1 MTFDRMEELK
11 GQLISLDCAFMEYN
25 KQTEQKSLKKLMK
38 RLALDYD
45 TDATIEHDCV
55 QFIEQFD
62 ELMSQFNSIN

>member
-11 GQLISLDCAFMEYN
+11 GQLISLDCAFTEYN
-25 KQTEQKSLKKLMK
+25 KQSEHESLNKLMK

-45 TDATIEHDCV
+45 TDTTIENDCV

-62 ELMSQFNSIN
+62 EIMSQFNSSN